1 MVSVEK
7 LAEQL
12 SLDFPFPVILVTVFY
27 PSRTV
32 LRWSK
37 QTTRILLNIIEFN
50 DKTLESGN
58 FNIDVYLKL
67 RQKRRKEFIISE
79 LPAATSITDS

>member
-1 MVSVEK
+1 M
-7 LAEQL
+7 
-12 SLDFPFPVILVTVFY
+12 
-27 PSRTV
+27 

-58 FNIDVYLKL
+58 INIDVYLKL
-67 RQKRRKEFIISE
+67 HQKRRKDFINSE